1 MATNGARRRV
11 ANRYELEE
19 ELGHGGMGVVWRA
32 TDTLLARPVALKE
45 VDLPRGGDAAQREG
59 LRARVSREARAA
71 ARLSHPG
78 VVTVYDIAHDGG
90 QDFIVME
97 LVSAPTLEELVRT
110 GGPLSPQRAAR
121 LGLGLLD
128 ALEAAHR
135 AGIVH
140 RDLKPKNVMVR
151 EDGATKLA
159 DFGIAS
165 VQGDPRLTATGLV
178 VGSPAYMAPEQVEA
192 QAVSP
197 ATDLWALG
205 ATLWFAVEGQAPF
218 GGGEFQTLSAIVSG
232 QPRRPERLGP
242 LTPVLARL
250 LVKDPAARATPAQLR
265 PLLRQVAGSAAGG
278 GVWTGGTAPSPF
290 ELGSPIGGLGTGGR
304 GSSAARDATV
314 AVPPAGGPARTT
326 PGGDPGRT
334 VLPGG
339 GLGGPASPGGGP
351 GGAASPGGG
360 LGGTIQT
367 GGKGASISSGGGLGG
382 TGSPGGPGGTGPPT
396 GVPARGSVASG
407 DTPPVPSRVRRREED
422 VGTAVRG
429 APGRRRGRRLPPVP
443 PVPMPGEPVVA
454 GRRRRRV
461 RVPVLF
467 AAVAVVLAGTII
479 WQGVSRDDDRRTPS
493 ASTRRPGVPAGWRSF
508 QDPDGT
514 YRLSFPPTWT
524 PTDRGP
530 FIDFTEPGGERFFR
544 VQPTT
549 DGMDPLT
556 AQRSLER
563 SFMARHQGDDY
574 RRLRLGPT
582 TFRSVPA
589 AEWEFTFLNEG
600 RLTRGYDI
608 TFTAAGR
615 RHAILFQSPGNR
627 WAASGDELQAFLA
640 GFRPRG

>member
-1 MATNGARRRV
+1 MATNGAGRRV
-11 ANRYELEE
+11 ANRYELTD

-32 TDTLLARPVALKE
+32 TDTLLGRQVALKE
-45 VDLPRGGDAAQREG
+45 VDLPRGVEASGRES

-78 VVTVYDIAHDGG
+78 VVTVYDIAHDGE

-110 GGPLSPQRAAR
+110 GGPLAPQRAAR

-205 ATLWFAVEGQAPF
+205 ATLWFAVEGQPPF
-218 GGGEFQTLSAIVSG
+218 GGGEFQTLSAIVNG

-250 LVKDPAARATPAQLR
+250 LVKEPAGRATPAQLR
-265 PLLRQVAGSAAGG
+265 PLLRQVAEGAGG
-278 GVWTGGTAPSPF
+278 GVWTTGTAPSSIG
-290 ELGSPIGGLGTGGR
+290 LRSPTGGPGTGGR
-304 GSSAARDATV
+304 GAGAAGDATVVGSRGSGAARDATV
-314 AVPPAGGPARTT
+314 AGRR
-326 PGGDPGRT
+326 GD
-334 VLPGG
+334 
-339 GLGGPASPGGGP
+339 
-351 GGAASPGGG
+351 
-360 LGGTIQT
+360 
-367 GGKGASISSGGGLGG
+367 
-382 TGSPGGPGGTGPPT
+382 
-396 GVPARGSVASG
+396 VASG

-422 VGTAVRG
+422 AGAAGRG
-429 APGRRRGRRLPPVP
+429 AAPGRRRRLPPVP
-443 PVPMPGEPVVA
+443 PVPLPGEPVF
-454 GRRRRRV
+454 GGRRRRV
-461 RVPVLF
+461 RLPMVF

-479 WQGVSRDDDRRTPS
+479 WQGVSRDDDQRTPS
-493 ASTRRPGVPAGWRSF
+493 ATTRRPGVPAGWRSF

-524 PTDRGP
+524 PTDRGS

-549 DGMDPLT
+549 DGMAPLT

-563 SFMARHQGDDY
+563 SFMARHPGDDY
-574 RRLRLGPT
+574 RRLRLGAT
-582 TFRSVPA
+582 TFRGVPA

-608 TFTAAGR
+608 TFTAGGR
-615 RHAILFQSPGNR
+615 RHAILFQAPAGR
-627 WAASGDELQAFLA
+627 WAASRDELQAFLT
-640 GFRPRG
+640 GFRARG

>member
-1 MATNGARRRV
+1 MAINGAGRRV

-32 TDTLLARPVALKE
+32 TDTLLSRPVALKE
-45 VDLPRGGDAAQREG
+45 VDLPRAGDAAERQD

-110 GGPLSPQRAAR
+110 RGPLSPQRAAR

-151 EDGATKLA
+151 DNGATKLA

-165 VQGDPRLTATGLV
+165 LQGDPRLTATGLV

-205 ATLWFAVEGQAPF
+205 ATLWFAVEGQPPF
-218 GGGEFQTLSAIVSG
+218 GGGEFQTLSAIVNG
-232 QPRRPERLGP
+232 QPHRPERLGP
-242 LTPVLARL
+242 LAPVLARL
-250 LVKDPAARATPAQLR
+250 LVKDPAGRATAAQLR
-265 PLLRQVAGSAAGG
+265 PLLRQVAAAPAGRGGTEAAGG
-278 GVWTGGTAPSPF
+278 AAWPAAGADGTAAAGIPAGP
-290 ELGSPIGGLGTGGR
+290 TAVR
-304 GSSAARDATV
+304 GHRDA
-314 AVPPAGGPARTT
+314 
-326 PGGDPGRT
+326 
-334 VLPGG
+334 
-339 GLGGPASPGGGP
+339 
-351 GGAASPGGG
+351 
-360 LGGTIQT
+360 
-367 GGKGASISSGGGLGG
+367 
-382 TGSPGGPGGTGPPT
+382 
-396 GVPARGSVASG
+396 VASG
-407 DTPPVPSRVRRREED
+407 DTPPVPTPVRRQD
-422 VGTAVRG
+422 DGATAV
-429 APGRRRGRRLPPVP
+429 AAPPGRRRRRRLPPVP
-443 PVPMPGEPVVA
+443 PVPMPGEPVLSG
-454 GRRRRRV
+454 GRRRRARL
-461 RVPVLF
+461 PVVF
-467 AAVAVVLAGTII
+467 AAAAVVLVGVII
-479 WQGVSRDDDRRTPS
+479 WQGLTRDDGQQRPPTE
-493 ASTRRPGVPAGWRSF
+493 TRRSAVPASWRTF

-524 PTDRGP
+524 PTERGA
-530 FIDFTEPGGERFFR
+530 FIDFTEPSGERFFR

-549 DGMDPLT
+549 DGMAPLI

-563 SFMARHQGDDY
+563 SFAARHPRDDY
-574 RRLRLGPT
+574 RRLRLDAA
-582 TFRSVPA
+582 TFRGIPA
-589 AEWEFTFLNEG
+589 AEWEYTFLDEG

-608 TFTAAGR
+608 TFIAAGR
-615 RHAILFQSPGNR
+615 RHAILFQSPADR
-627 WAASGDELQAFLA
+627 LAASQDEVQAFLA
-640 GFRPRG
+640 GYRPRG

>member
-32 TDTLLARPVALKE
+32 TDTLLSRPVALKE
-45 VDLPRGGDAAQREG
+45 VDLPRGGDAAGREG

-90 QDFIVME
+90 RDFIVME

-110 GGPLSPQRAAR
+110 GGPLSAQRAAR

-192 QAVSP
+192 QDVSP

-205 ATLWFAVEGQAPF
+205 ATLWFAVEGQPPF
-218 GGGEFQTLSAIVSG
+218 GGGEFQTLNAIVAG
-232 QPRRPERLGP
+232 RPRPPQRLGP
-242 LTPVLARL
+242 LAPVLARL
-250 LVKDPAARATPAQLR
+250 LVKDPAGRATPTQLR
-265 PLLRQVAGSAAGG
+265 PLLHQVASGQRVEAGQVPPGAPGASGPDRGGAGAWTGATVVVGGRGAPDVPGGTGKPPSPPPGAVPAAGG
-278 GVWTGGTAPSPF
+278 G
-290 ELGSPIGGLGTGGR
+290 
-304 GSSAARDATV
+304 SAA
-314 AVPPAGGPARTT
+314 AGD
-326 PGGDPGRT
+326 GGD
-334 VLPGG
+334 
-339 GLGGPASPGGGP
+339 ASG
-351 GGAASPGGG
+351 
-360 LGGTIQT
+360 
-367 GGKGASISSGGGLGG
+367 
-382 TGSPGGPGGTGPPT
+382 
-396 GVPARGSVASG
+396 G
-407 DTPPVPSRVRRREED
+407 DTPPVPSRIRRRQGD
-422 VGTAVRG
+422 GPAAVR
-429 APGRRRGRRLPPVP
+429 APAGRRRRRRLPPVP
-443 PVPMPGEPVVA
+443 PVPMPGEPVFPGV
-454 GRRRRRV
+454 RRRRARL
-461 RVPVLF
+461 PVVF
-467 AAVAVVLAGTII
+467 AAVAVVLAGTIV
-479 WQGVSRDDDRRTPS
+479 WQGLTRDDTQERSP
-493 ASTRRPGVPAGWRSF
+493 AGTRRPAVPASWRSF

-514 YRLSFPPTWT
+514 YRLSFPPTWK
-524 PTDRGP
+524 PTDRGS

-549 DGMDPLT
+549 DGMAPLI

-563 SFMARHQGDDY
+563 SFEAEHPDDDY
-574 RRLRLGPT
+574 RRLRLGTT

-589 AEWEFTFLNEG
+589 AEWEFTYLHEG
-600 RLTRGYDI
+600 RLTHGYDI
-608 TFTAAGR
+608 TFTMGQH
-615 RHAILFQSPGNR
+615 RHAILFLSPADR
-627 WAASGDELQAFLA
+627 WDASRDEVQAFLA

>member
-1 MATNGARRRV
+1 MATNGAGRRV
-11 ANRYELEE
+11 ANRYELTD

-32 TDTLLARPVALKE
+32 TDTLLGRQVALKE
-45 VDLPRGGDAAQREG
+45 VDLPRGVEAGGRES

-78 VVTVYDIAHDGG
+78 VVTVYDIAHDGE

-110 GGPLSPQRAAR
+110 GGPLAPQRAAR

-205 ATLWFAVEGQAPF
+205 ATLWFAVEGQPPF
-218 GGGEFQTLSAIVSG
+218 GGGEFQTLSAIVNG

-250 LVKDPAARATPAQLR
+250 LVKEPAGRATPAQLR
-265 PLLRQVAGSAAGG
+265 PLLRQVAEGAGG
-278 GVWTGGTAPSPF
+278 GVWTTGTAPSSIG
-290 ELGSPIGGLGTGGR
+290 LRSPTGGPGTGGR
-304 GSSAARDATV
+304 GAGAAGDATVVGSRGAGAARDATV
-314 AVPPAGGPARTT
+314 AGRR
-326 PGGDPGRT
+326 GD
-334 VLPGG
+334 
-339 GLGGPASPGGGP
+339 
-351 GGAASPGGG
+351 
-360 LGGTIQT
+360 
-367 GGKGASISSGGGLGG
+367 
-382 TGSPGGPGGTGPPT
+382 
-396 GVPARGSVASG
+396 VASG

-422 VGTAVRG
+422 AGAAGRG
-429 APGRRRGRRLPPVP
+429 AAPGRRRRLPPVP
-443 PVPMPGEPVVA
+443 PVPLPGEPVF
-454 GRRRRRV
+454 GGRRRRV
-461 RVPVLF
+461 RLPMVF
-467 AAVAVVLAGTII
+467 AAVAVALAGTII
-479 WQGVSRDDDRRTPS
+479 WQGVSRDDDQRTPS
-493 ASTRRPGVPAGWRSF
+493 ATTRRPGVPAGWRSF

-524 PTDRGP
+524 PTDRGS

-549 DGMDPLT
+549 DGMAPLT

-563 SFMARHQGDDY
+563 SFMARHPGDDY
-574 RRLRLGPT
+574 RRLRLGAT
-582 TFRSVPA
+582 TFRGVPA

-608 TFTAAGR
+608 TFTAGGR
-615 RHAILFQSPGNR
+615 RHAILFQAPAGR
-627 WAASGDELQAFLA
+627 WAASRDELQAFLT
-640 GFRPRG
+640 GFRARG

>member
-1 MATNGARRRV
+1 MATNGAGRRV
-11 ANRYELEE
+11 ANRYELNG

-32 TDTLLARPVALKE
+32 TDTLLGRQVALKE
-45 VDLPRGGDAAQREG
+45 VDLPRGVEAGDREA

-78 VVTVYDIAHDGG
+78 VVTVYDIAHDGDH
-90 QDFIVME
+90 DFIVME

-110 GGPLSPQRAAR
+110 GGPLAPERAAR

-140 RDLKPKNVMVR
+140 RDLKPKNIMVR
-151 EDGATKLA
+151 ENGATKLA

-232 QPRRPERLGP
+232 QPRRAERLGP

-278 GVWTGGTAPSPF
+278 AVWTTGTAPSPF
-290 ELGSPIGGLGTGGR
+290 GLRSPTGGLGTGGR

-314 AVPPAGGPARTT
+314 AVPPGAAPARTT
-326 PGGDPGRT
+326 PGGAPGRPAPGGDRGAT
-334 VLPGG
+334 GLPGG
-339 GLGGPASPGGGP
+339 PD
-351 GGAASPGGG
+351 
-360 LGGTIQT
+360 
-367 GGKGASISSGGGLGG
+367 
-382 TGSPGGPGGTGPPT
+382 GTGPPT
-396 GVPARGSVASG
+396 GVTARGSVASG

-422 VGTAVRG
+422 AGTAVRG
-429 APGRRRGRRLPPVP
+429 APPGRRRRGRLPPVP
-443 PVPMPGEPVVA
+443 PVPMPGEPVLA
-454 GRRRRRV
+454 GGRRRRV
-461 RVPVLF
+461 RVPVVF
-467 AAVAVVLAGTII
+467 VAVAVVLVGTII
-479 WQGVSRDDDRRTPS
+479 WQGVSRDDDRRAPS
-493 ASTRRPGVPAGWRSF
+493 ASTRRPGVPAGWRPF

-524 PTDRGP
+524 PTDRGL

-563 SFMARHQGDDY
+563 LFMGRHQGDDY

-615 RHAILFQSPGNR
+615 RHAILFQSPANR

>member
-1 MATNGARRRV
+1 MATNGTGRRV

-32 TDTLLARPVALKE
+32 TDTLLVRQVALKE
-45 VDLPRGGDAAQREG
+45 VDLPRGGDAAEREG

-97 LVSAPTLEELVRT
+97 LVSAPTLEELVRSE
-110 GGPLSPQRAAR
+110 GPLPPERAAR

-140 RDLKPKNVMVR
+140 RDLKPRNVMVR
-151 EDGATKLA
+151 EDGTTKLA

-192 QAVSP
+192 EPVSP

-205 ATLWFAVEGQAPF
+205 ATLWFAVEGQPPF
-218 GGGEFQTLSAIVSG
+218 GGGEFQTLSAIVNG
-232 QPRRPERLGP
+232 QPRRPQRLGV
-242 LTPVLARL
+242 LAPVLARL
-250 LVKDPAARATPAQLR
+250 LVKDPASRATPSQLR
-265 PLLRQVAGSAAGG
+265 PLLRQVASGQGRGG
-278 GVWTGGTAPSPF
+278 GQVHGVPAGDAATRTAADHWA
-290 ELGSPIGGLGTGGR
+290 G
-304 GSSAARDATV
+304 ATV
-314 AVPPAGGPARTT
+314 VVGGPGAAPPAGGDR
-326 PGGDPGRT
+326 GG
-334 VLPGG
+334 VE
-339 GLGGPASPGGGP
+339 
-351 GGAASPGGG
+351 
-360 LGGTIQT
+360 
-367 GGKGASISSGGGLGG
+367 
-382 TGSPGGPGGTGPPT
+382 
-396 GVPARGSVASG
+396 SG
-407 DTPPVPSRVRRREED
+407 DTPPVPSRVRGREGD
-422 VGTAVRG
+422 GATAVR
-429 APGRRRGRRLPPVP
+429 APRKGRRRGRRLPPVP
-443 PVPMPGEPVVA
+443 PVPMSGEPVYA
-454 GRRRRRV
+454 GARRPRARL
-461 RVPVLF
+461 PVVF
-467 AAVAVVLAGTII
+467 AAVAVVLAGTFV
-479 WQGVSRDDDRRTPS
+479 WQSLTRGDQERRPT
-493 ASTRRPGVPAGWRSF
+493 AETRRPAVPASWRSF

-549 DGMDPLT
+549 DGLAPLV
-556 AQRSLER
+556 AQRNLER
-563 SFMARHQGDDY
+563 AFMARHPGDGY

-589 AEWEFTFLNEG
+589 AEWEFTFLDEG
-600 RLTRGYDI
+600 RPTRGYDI
-608 TFTAAGR
+608 TFVAAGR
-615 RHAILFQSPGNR
+615 RHAILFQSPANR
-627 WAASGDELQAFLA
+627 WAGSRDELRSFLA

>member
-1 MATNGARRRV
+1 MATNGAGRRV
-11 ANRYELEE
+11 ANRYELTD

-32 TDTLLARPVALKE
+32 TDTLLGRQVALKE
-45 VDLPRGGDAAQREG
+45 VDLPRGVEAGGRES

-78 VVTVYDIAHDGG
+78 VVTVYDIAHDGE

-110 GGPLSPQRAAR
+110 GGPLAPQRAAR

-205 ATLWFAVEGQAPF
+205 ATLWFAVEGQPPF
-218 GGGEFQTLSAIVSG
+218 GGGEFQTLSAIVNG

-250 LVKDPAARATPAQLR
+250 LVKEPAGRATPAQLR
-265 PLLRQVAGSAAGG
+265 PLLRQVAEGAGG
-278 GVWTGGTAPSPF
+278 GVWTTGTAPSSIG
-290 ELGSPIGGLGTGGR
+290 LRSPTGGPGTGGR
-304 GSSAARDATV
+304 GAGAAGDATVVGSRGSGAARDATV
-314 AVPPAGGPARTT
+314 AGRR
-326 PGGDPGRT
+326 GD
-334 VLPGG
+334 
-339 GLGGPASPGGGP
+339 
-351 GGAASPGGG
+351 
-360 LGGTIQT
+360 
-367 GGKGASISSGGGLGG
+367 
-382 TGSPGGPGGTGPPT
+382 
-396 GVPARGSVASG
+396 VASG

-422 VGTAVRG
+422 AGAAGRG
-429 APGRRRGRRLPPVP
+429 AAPGRRRRLPPVP
-443 PVPMPGEPVVA
+443 PVPLPGEPVF
-454 GRRRRRV
+454 GGRRRRV
-461 RVPVLF
+461 RLPMVF

-479 WQGVSRDDDRRTPS
+479 WQGVSRDDDQRTPS
-493 ASTRRPGVPAGWRSF
+493 ATTRRPGVPAGWRSF

-524 PTDRGP
+524 PTDRGS

-549 DGMDPLT
+549 DGMAPVT

-563 SFMARHQGDDY
+563 SFMARHPGDDY
-574 RRLRLGPT
+574 RRLRLGAT
-582 TFRSVPA
+582 TFRGVPA

-608 TFTAAGR
+608 TFTAGGR
-615 RHAILFQSPGNR
+615 RHAILFQAPAGR
-627 WAASGDELQAFLA
+627 WAASRDELQAFLT
-640 GFRPRG
+640 GFRARG

>member
-1 MATNGARRRV
+1 MATNGAGRRV
-11 ANRYELEE
+11 ANRYELTD

-32 TDTLLARPVALKE
+32 TDTLLGRQVALKE
-45 VDLPRGGDAAQREG
+45 VDLPRGVEAGGRES

-78 VVTVYDIAHDGG
+78 VVTVYDIAHDGE

-110 GGPLSPQRAAR
+110 GGPLAPQRAAR

-192 QAVSP
+192 QPVSP

-205 ATLWFAVEGQAPF
+205 ATLWFAVEGQPPF
-218 GGGEFQTLSAIVSG
+218 GGGEFQTLSAIVNG

-265 PLLRQVAGSAAGG
+265 PLLRQVAEGAGG
-278 GVWTGGTAPSPF
+278 GVWTTGTAPASVGLRSPT
-290 ELGSPIGGLGTGGR
+290 GGPATSGR
-304 GSSAARDATV
+304 GSGAAGDATVVGNRSSGAARDATV
-314 AVPPAGGPARTT
+314 VGSR
-326 PGGDPGRT
+326 GD
-334 VLPGG
+334 
-339 GLGGPASPGGGP
+339 
-351 GGAASPGGG
+351 
-360 LGGTIQT
+360 
-367 GGKGASISSGGGLGG
+367 
-382 TGSPGGPGGTGPPT
+382 
-396 GVPARGSVASG
+396 VASG

-422 VGTAVRG
+422 AGTAARG
-429 APGRRRGRRLPPVP
+429 AAPGRRRLPPVP
-443 PVPMPGEPVVA
+443 PVPLPGEPVF
-454 GRRRRRV
+454 GGGRRRRV
-461 RVPVLF
+461 RLPMMF
-467 AAVAVVLAGTII
+467 AAVAVVLVGTIV
-479 WQGVSRDDDRRTPS
+479 WQGVSRDDDRQTPS
-493 ASTRRPGVPAGWRSF
+493 ATTRRPGVPAGWRSF

-549 DGMDPLT
+549 DGMAPLT

-563 SFMARHQGDDY
+563 SFMARHPGDDY
-574 RRLRLGPT
+574 RRLRLGAT
-582 TFRSVPA
+582 TFRGVPA

-600 RLTRGYDI
+600 RPTRGYDI
-608 TFTAAGR
+608 TFTAGGR
-615 RHAILFQSPGNR
+615 RHAILFQSPASR
-627 WAASGDELQAFLA
+627 WAASRDELQSFLTS
-640 GFRPRG
+640 FRARG

>member
-1 MATNGARRRV
+1 MATNGAGRRV
-11 ANRYELEE
+11 ANRYELTD

-32 TDTLLARPVALKE
+32 TDTLLGRQVALKE
-45 VDLPRGGDAAQREG
+45 VDLPRGVEAGGRES

-78 VVTVYDIAHDGG
+78 VVTVYDIAHDGD

-110 GGPLSPQRAAR
+110 GGPLAPERAAR

-205 ATLWFAVEGQAPF
+205 ATLWFAVEGRPPF
-218 GGGEFQTLSAIVSG
+218 GGGEFQTLSAIVNG
-232 QPRRPERLGP
+232 QPRQPERLGP

-250 LVKDPAARATPAQLR
+250 LVKDPAGRATPTQLR
-265 PLLRQVAGSAAGG
+265 PLLRQVAAAGAGG
-278 GVWTGGTAPSPF
+278 GVWTTGTAPSSV
-290 ELGSPIGGLGTGGR
+290 ELRSPTGGLATSGWGSGAGPGTSGR
-304 GSSAARDATV
+304 GSGGAGDATV
-314 AVPPAGGPARTT
+314 VGKRGDVAR
-326 PGGDPGRT
+326 
-334 VLPGG
+334 
-339 GLGGPASPGGGP
+339 A
-351 GGAASPGGG
+351 
-360 LGGTIQT
+360 
-367 GGKGASISSGGGLGG
+367 GG
-382 TGSPGGPGGTGPPT
+382 TGSPPGGG
-396 GVPARGSVASG
+396 GRGSVASG
-407 DTPPVPSRVRRREED
+407 DTPPVPSRSRRHD
-422 VGTAVRG
+422 GDAGTAVRG
-429 APGRRRGRRLPPVP
+429 APPGRRRRRLPPVP
-443 PVPMPGEPVVA
+443 PVPLPGEPVLA
-454 GRRRRRV
+454 GGRRRRV
-461 RVPVLF
+461 RLPVVF
-467 AAVAVVLAGTII
+467 ATVAVVLAGTIV
-479 WQGVSRDDDRRTPS
+479 WQGVSGDDDRRTPS
-493 ASTRRPGVPAGWRSF
+493 ASTRRPGAPAGWRSF

-549 DGMDPLT
+549 DGMAPLT
-556 AQRSLER
+556 AQQSLER

-574 RRLRLGPT
+574 RRLRLGT
-582 TFRSVPA
+582 TSFRSVPA

-615 RHAILFQSPGNR
+615 RHAILFQSPASR
-627 WAASGDELQAFLA
+627 WAASRDELEAFLT
-640 GFRPRG
+640 GFRPR

>member
-1 MATNGARRRV
+1 MATNGAGRRV
-11 ANRYELEE
+11 ANRYELEA

-32 TDTLLARPVALKE
+32 TDTLLARQVALKE
-45 VDLPRGGDAAQREG
+45 VDLPRGGDAAEREG

-110 GGPLSPQRAAR
+110 TGPLPPERAAR

-140 RDLKPKNVMVR
+140 RDLKPRNVMVR

-192 QAVSP
+192 EAVSP

-205 ATLWFAVEGQAPF
+205 ATLWFAVEGQPPF
-218 GGGEFQTLSAIVSG
+218 GGGEFQTLNAIVSG
-232 QPRRPERLGP
+232 RPRQPQRLGA

-250 LVKDPAARATPAQLR
+250 LVKEPAGRATPADLR
-265 PLLRQVAGSAAGG
+265 PLLRQVAAGQG
-278 GVWTGGTAPSPF
+278 ATVVGTA
-290 ELGSPIGGLGTGGR
+290 GR
-304 GSSAARDATV
+304 GARD
-314 AVPPAGGPARTT
+314 G
-326 PGGDPGRT
+326 
-334 VLPGG
+334 
-339 GLGGPASPGGGP
+339 
-351 GGAASPGGG
+351 
-360 LGGTIQT
+360 
-367 GGKGASISSGGGLGG
+367 
-382 TGSPGGPGGTGPPT
+382 GGTGPPAT
-396 GVPARGSVASG
+396 DEGMTELVGAQGRPAANGGGRPAVPERPAAAGGRGTVASG
-407 DTPPVPSRVRRREED
+407 DTPPVPSRVQRRQGGDGPARP
-422 VGTAVRG
+422 
-429 APGRRRGRRLPPVP
+429 PGMTGRKRGRRLPPVP
-443 PVPMPGEPVVA
+443 SVPLPGEPVRA
-454 GRRRRRV
+454 GGRRRRV
-461 RVPVLF
+461 RLPVVV
-467 AAVAVVLAGTII
+467 AAVAVLLAGAIV
-479 WQGVSRDDDRRTPS
+479 WQGLGGDGRERRPP
-493 ASTRRPGVPAGWRSF
+493 ADTRRPAVPAAWRPF

-524 PTDRGP
+524 PTDRGA

-563 SFMARHQGDDY
+563 SFVARHPGDDY

-582 TFRSVPA
+582 SFRSVPA
-589 AEWEFTFLNEG
+589 AEWEFTFLVEG
-600 RLTRGYDI
+600 RATRGYDL
-608 TFTAAGR
+608 TFTAGGR
-615 RHAILFQSPGNR
+615 RHAILFQSPATR
-627 WAASGDELQAFLA
+627 WAASRDELQAFLA

>member
-1 MATNGARRRV
+1 MATNGAGRRV
-11 ANRYELEE
+11 ANRYELEA

-32 TDTLLARPVALKE
+32 TDTLLARQVALKE
-45 VDLPRGGDAAQREG
+45 VDLPRGGDAAEREG

-110 GGPLSPQRAAR
+110 TGPLPPERAAR

-140 RDLKPKNVMVR
+140 RDLKPRNVMVR

-192 QAVSP
+192 EAVSP

-205 ATLWFAVEGQAPF
+205 ATLWFAVEGQPPF
-218 GGGEFQTLSAIVSG
+218 GGGEFQTLNAIVSG
-232 QPRRPERLGP
+232 RPRQPQRLGA

-250 LVKDPAARATPAQLR
+250 LVKEPAGRATPADLR
-265 PLLRQVAGSAAGG
+265 PLLRQVAAGQGATVVGAAG
-278 GVWTGGTAPSPF
+278 
-290 ELGSPIGGLGTGGR
+290 R
-304 GSSAARDATV
+304 GARD
-314 AVPPAGGPARTT
+314 G
-326 PGGDPGRT
+326 
-334 VLPGG
+334 
-339 GLGGPASPGGGP
+339 
-351 GGAASPGGG
+351 
-360 LGGTIQT
+360 
-367 GGKGASISSGGGLGG
+367 
-382 TGSPGGPGGTGPPT
+382 GGTGPPAT
-396 GVPARGSVASG
+396 DEGMTELVGAQGRPAANGGGRPAVPERPAPAGGRGTVASG
-407 DTPPVPSRVRRREED
+407 DTPPVPSRVQRRQGGDGPARP
-422 VGTAVRG
+422 
-429 APGRRRGRRLPPVP
+429 PGMTGRKRGRRLPPVP
-443 PVPMPGEPVVA
+443 SVPLPGEPVRA
-454 GRRRRRV
+454 GGRRRRV
-461 RVPVLF
+461 RLPVVV
-467 AAVAVVLAGTII
+467 AAVAVLLAGAIV
-479 WQGVSRDDDRRTPS
+479 WQGLGGDGRERRPP
-493 ASTRRPGVPAGWRSF
+493 ADTRRPAVPAAWRPF

-524 PTDRGP
+524 PTDRGA

-563 SFMARHQGDDY
+563 SFMARHPGDDY

-582 TFRSVPA
+582 SFRSVPA
-589 AEWEFTFLNEG
+589 AEWEFTFLVEG
-600 RLTRGYDI
+600 RATRGYDL
-608 TFTAAGR
+608 TFTAGGR
-615 RHAILFQSPGNR
+615 RHAILFQSPATR
-627 WAASGDELQAFLA
+627 WAASRDELQAFLA